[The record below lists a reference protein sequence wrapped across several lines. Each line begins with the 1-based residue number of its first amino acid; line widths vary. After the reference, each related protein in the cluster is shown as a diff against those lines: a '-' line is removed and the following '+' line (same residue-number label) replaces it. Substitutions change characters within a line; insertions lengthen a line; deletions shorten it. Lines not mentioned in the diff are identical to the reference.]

1 MFKID
6 GVKCNK
12 ILTPIVILLSDQTPT
27 EVEDFVRTHYS
38 EDWFNTVTP
47 SLQGQD
53 NRLNHRIRSIRNKLG
68 IN

>member
-12 ILTPIVILLSDQTPT
+12 LLTPIVILMSEQSPT
-27 EVEDFVRTHYS
+27 EVEDFVRCHYS
-38 EDWFNTVTP
+38 EEWFDTVTP
-47 SLQGQD
+47 SLRGKD
-53 NRLNHRIRSIRNKLG
+53 NRLNHRIRSIRTKLG